1 MNRETMKTL
10 KPREDAFG
18 QILWDLHNGIE
29 NCEII
34 ERDDKYMDAYPAKGY
49 FSTYENW
56 SPTEQKALTFVR
68 GRVLDVGCGAGRHS
82 IYLQDNG
89 FNVLGTD
96 VSPLALRVCKLR
108 GLKKTKLAP
117 IEKLNFKPN
126 SFDTIIMMGN
136 NFGLLANHKQAKRL
150 LKRFS
155 KITSKN
161 ATIIAD
167 TRDPYKTANS
177 AHLTYHRQNRKKG
190 RMGGQIHIRVRYKN
204 YIGKWFDYLFVSKEE
219 MEEILIGTG
228 WKVKQFIDSQ
238 KEEQYAVIMMK
249 NLE

>member
-1 MNRETMKTL
+1 MNRETMKML
-10 KPREDAFG
+10 KPEEDAFG

-49 FSTYENW
+49 LSTYENW

-68 GRVLDVGCGAGRHS
+68 GRVLDIGCGGGRHS
-82 IYLQDNG
+82 IYLQNKG

-96 VSPLALRVCKLR
+96 VSPLALKVCKLR
-108 GLKKTKLAP
+108 GLKKTKLAS
-117 IEKLNFKPN
+117 IDKLNFKPN

-136 NFGLLANHKQAKRL
+136 NFGLFANFKQAKRL

-155 KITSKN
+155 KITSEN

-167 TRDPYKTANS
+167 TRDPYKTTNP
-177 AHLTYHRQNRKKG
+177 AHLAYHKRNRSKG
-190 RMGGQIHIRVRYKN
+190 RMGGQVRIRVRYKN

-219 MEEILIGTG
+219 MEEILKGTG
-228 WKVKQFIDSQ
+228 WKVKQFIDSE
-238 KEEQYAVIMMK
+238 KEGRYAVILTK
-249 NLE
+249 NLR